1 MLSRDRSIVR
11 TLDTKGRSS
20 TGTIYLPLV
29 PVDDVELALP
39 TPGTSDTRG
48 WANGASLGPAH
59 APTSVELVRKLE
71 ACVRE
76 LLEISSKER

>member
-1 MLSRDRSIVR
+1 MPSRVRSIVR

-20 TGTIYLPLV
+20 TGTIYPPLV
-29 PVDDVELALP
+29 PVDDVALATA
-39 TPGTSDTRG
+39 TPRTSDARG
-48 WANGASLGPAH
+48 WATSASLGSAQ
-59 APTSVELVRKLE
+59 APTSIELVRKLE

>member
-48 WANGASLGPAH
+48 WANSASLGPAH